1 MVLCA
6 KVTYYLANMCARA
19 CFIAH
24 ITRVIHNR
32 GIFMPHTKK
41 EQHKHFCLCCSFE
54 LGYPDS
60 NQKRQDQNLQCY
72 HYTIPQCFLTP
83 PPYPGK
89 RLLNKFVGVP
99 GLEPGKAGP
108 ESAVLPL
115 HHTPIKHKKWSVP
128 GSIALEYGCKSS
140 TLLQTR
146 QILRRFF
153 SNNLSNGYPEQAVMS
168 RCPKLVRYKMVP
180 HFRQWAN

>member
-6 KVTYYLANMCARA
+6 KVTYYLANMCARI
-19 CFIAH
+19 CLITH

-32 GIFMPHTKK
+32 CIFMPHKK
-41 EQHKHFCLCCSFE
+41 RVAQTFSLVLLFRVGVSGLEPEKAGPESAVLPLHHTPML
-54 LGYPDS
+54 
-60 NQKRQDQNLQCY
+60 
-72 HYTIPQCFLTP
+72 LTP

-89 RLLNKFVGVP
+89 KLLNKFVGVP

-153 SNNLSNGYPEQAVMS
+153 SNNLSNGSTGQAIMS

-180 HFRQWAN
+180 HFRQRAN

>member
-1 MVLCA
+1 MPRKKRAAQTFLLVL
-6 KVTYYLANMCARA
+6 LFR
-19 CFIAH
+19 
-24 ITRVIHNR
+24 
-32 GIFMPHTKK
+32 
-41 EQHKHFCLCCSFE
+41 
-54 LGYPDS
+54 
-60 NQKRQDQNLQCY
+60 
-72 HYTIPQCFLTP
+72 
-83 PPYPGK
+83 
-89 RLLNKFVGVP
+89 VGVS
-99 GLEPGKAGP
+99 GLEPEKAGP

-153 SNNLSNGYPEQAVMS
+153 SNNLPNGSTEQAVMS

>member
-1 MVLCA
+1 MPRKKKSSTNISACA
-6 KVTYYLANMCARA
+6 ALLSWGIRTRTRKGRTRICSVT
-19 CFIAH
+19 
-24 ITRVIHNR
+24 IT
-32 GIFMPHTKK
+32 P
-41 EQHKHFCLCCSFE
+41 
-54 LGYPDS
+54 YP
-60 NQKRQDQNLQCY
+60 NV
-72 HYTIPQCFLTP
+72 FLTP
-83 PPYPGK
+83 PPYPSK
-89 RLLNKFVGVP
+89 SMLNKFVGVP

-146 QILRRFF
+146 QILRHFF
-153 SNNLSNGYPEQAVMS
+153 SNNLSNGSPGQAVMS

>member
-1 MVLCA
+1 MHFYA
-6 KVTYYLANMCARA
+6 TQ
-19 CFIAH
+19 
-24 ITRVIHNR
+24 
-32 GIFMPHTKK
+32 KK

-83 PPYPGK
+83 PPYPSK
-89 RLLNKFVGVP
+89 SMLNKFVGVP

-146 QILRRFF
+146 QILRHFF
-153 SNNLSNGYPEQAVMS
+153 SNNLSNGSPGQAVMS

>member
-1 MVLCA
+1 
-6 KVTYYLANMCARA
+6 MCYS
-19 CFIAH
+19 
-24 ITRVIHNR
+24 
-32 GIFMPHTKK
+32 
-41 EQHKHFCLCCSFE
+41 LE

-60 NQKRQDQNLQCY
+60 NQKRQDQNLQSY

-83 PPYPGK
+83 PPYLGK

-153 SNNLSNGYPEQAVMS
+153 SNNLSNGSTEQAVMS

>member
-1 MVLCA
+1 M
-6 KVTYYLANMCARA
+6 
-19 CFIAH
+19 FI
-24 ITRVIHNR
+24 
-32 GIFMPHTKK
+32 
-41 EQHKHFCLCCSFE
+41 L
-54 LGYPDS
+54 
-60 NQKRQDQNLQCY
+60 NQRIKLY
-72 HYTIPQCFLTP
+72 
-83 PPYPGK
+83 
-89 RLLNKFVGVP
+89 KFVGVP

-115 HHTPIKHKKWSVP
+115 HHTPIKHKKWSVS

-180 HFRQWAN
+180 YPHQWTNYFFLPHSPRVMRSATNANSIRKKGHKNKSAAKETLRHCTLQKKCATCTQIFVPYTSAPL